1 MDTQSTTSTRPPPT
15 DRPEHPE
22 LAAWRLKGF
31 GLLRIAFGLV
41 WAIDAS
47 FKWQPNFITHFTG
60 HLLTSLLLAYQPN
73 EGNSIAVQ
81 VDQPVEVDHDPNEHQ
96 NDPRSN
102 FNLP

>member
-41 WAIDAS
+41 WAIDDSDMAL
-47 FKWQPNFITHFTG
+47 FVRFT
-60 HLLTSLLLAYQPN
+60 
-73 EGNSIAVQ
+73 
-81 VDQPVEVDHDPNEHQ
+81 
-96 NDPRSN
+96 
-102 FNLP
+102 FNAF

>member
-47 FKWQPNFITHFTG
+47 FKWQPNFITHFTDYLKG
-60 HLLTSLLLAYQPN
+60 ALDGQPPP
-73 EGNSIAVQ
+73 VQ
-81 VDQPVEVDHDPNEHQ
+81 AWITFWIHIVKVD
-96 NDPRSN
+96 
-102 FNLP
+102 